1 MKKILF
7 YISFICLLLAPVSI
21 QAISSDY
28 QDVLS
33 SVIDVSSNKEKV
45 TIYLF
50 HGDGCPHCAEEIKK
64 LDELKNIYR
73 DNIEIKKYEV
83 WYNSDNNNLMLQAKD
98 KFNVKQAGVPFTVI
112 GDKSFIGYNSTVGRE
127 IEEAIQLY
135 IGEEV
140 INNNINFGK
149 IVENARI
156 ALKEYIT
163 YGGKENDKVY
173 SDLKISKKAYED
185 AVMKTDYLAT
195 EELTANEVKLK
206 ILKDL
211 EIKLQEDIDNI
222 NNRIIDLPIIGKK
235 VISGIFIP
243 IVAIVLGLVD
253 GFNPCAMWILLF
265 IINMLFNMK
274 DKKRMWILGITFL
287 FTSALVYFLAML
299 GLKGALSFLAV
310 GIVQKIIAL
319 VAIVGG
325 FVNLNSF
332 RKDLIKKDNGCNVID
347 NKKRKK
353 ILTKIRKFTSE
364 KSFVLALVGVIALA
378 LSVNIVE
385 LACSA
390 GFPTIFISIL
400 TFNNVPLAM
409 SILYMLI
416 YIIFY
421 LLDDLIIFVIAMI
434 TLEVTGISTKYNK
447 YSHLIGG
454 ILMLIMGIL
463 LIFKPEW
470 LMFNF

>member
-1 MKKILF
+1 MIYKLP
-7 YISFICLLLAPVSI
+7 LLGK
-21 QAISSDY
+21 
-28 QDVLS
+28 
-33 SVIDVSSNKEKV
+33 IDV
-45 TIYLF
+45 
-50 HGDGCPHCAEEIKK
+50 
-64 LDELKNIYR
+64 KNYSIF
-73 DNIEIKKYEV
+73 
-83 WYNSDNNNLMLQAKD
+83 L
-98 KFNVKQAGVPFTVI
+98 
-112 GDKSFIGYNSTVGRE
+112 
-127 IEEAIQLY
+127 
-135 IGEEV
+135 
-140 INNNINFGK
+140 
-149 IVENARI
+149 I
-156 ALKEYIT
+156 AL
-163 YGGKENDKVY
+163 
-173 SDLKISKKAYED
+173 
-185 AVMKTDYLAT
+185 
-195 EELTANEVKLK
+195 
-206 ILKDL
+206 
-211 EIKLQEDIDNI
+211 
-222 NNRIIDLPIIGKK
+222 
-235 VISGIFIP
+235 
-243 IVAIVLGLVD
+243 VLGLID

-274 DKKRMWILGITFL
+274 DKKRMWVLGITFL

-299 GLKGALSFLAV
+299 GLKGVLSFLAV